1 MTLSEKPCFQRG
13 FEYFYKTTPI
23 KKIMLKWNQKVKLV
37 KQV

>member
-1 MTLSEKPCFQRG
+1 MTLSEKTCFLRG
-13 FEYFYKTTPI
+13 FEYFYKTTSI